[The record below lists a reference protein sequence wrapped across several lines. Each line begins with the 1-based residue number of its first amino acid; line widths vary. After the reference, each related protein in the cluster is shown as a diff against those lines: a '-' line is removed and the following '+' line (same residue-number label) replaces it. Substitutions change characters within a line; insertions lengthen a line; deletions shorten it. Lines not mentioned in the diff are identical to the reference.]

1 MKKILLCCAICIA
14 TLTNASAQS
23 DNSQKPERQRMNR
36 TEMAAQRTK
45 QMVEKY
51 NLNESQAQKLKEL
64 NEKTWSSPMGQRRG
78 GGHNRPDSTATPRRQ
93 RPATDGNTSASAQ
106 QPQQRPQQHRPMN
119 SNGFKERMEQYNK
132 ALKAIMTEEQY
143 KAYEA
148 DMQKRRAK

>member
-14 TLTNASAQS
+14 ALTNASAQN
-23 DNSQKPERQRMNR
+23 DNKQRPERPRMNR

-106 QPQQRPQQHRPMN
+106 QPQQRRPMN
-119 SNGFKERMEQYNK
+119 GNGFKERMEQYNK
-132 ALKAIMTEEQY
+132 ALKEIMTEEQY
-143 KAYEA
+143 RAYET